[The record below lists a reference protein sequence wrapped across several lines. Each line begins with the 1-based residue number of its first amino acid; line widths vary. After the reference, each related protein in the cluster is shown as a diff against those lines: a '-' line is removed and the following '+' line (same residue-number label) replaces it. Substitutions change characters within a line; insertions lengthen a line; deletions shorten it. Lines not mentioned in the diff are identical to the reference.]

1 MILRNY
7 LMYNIVMNLTEDKIK
22 ELKAQHKKER
32 DGRTRDR
39 IKAVLLINKGYDYK
53 QVADILLLDDDTV
66 RRHVAEYLDFE
77 KLKNNNKGSE
87 SKLNKEQADELINFL
102 QNNIFMDVRPVIQY
116 VYDKYGI
123 KYSRSGMTVW
133 LKVHG
138 FRYKKPHPVP
148 SKLNQQKQEEFIKIL
163 NELEKSDNPLYFL
176 DATHPAHQSKLDY
189 GWIYKGMNKAIKTTA
204 TQKRVHIFGALSYPS
219 NELIIVEDETINSQS
234 VISILEKLKFK
245 HQPNTI
251 INCVL
256 DNAKYQKS
264 LMIQEYLFK
273 NPNIK
278 LHYLPAYSPNLNLI
292 ERVWKFMHKNVTN
305 NWFYE
310 YFEDFRYSILSFLR
324 NIHNYKNNL
333 DSLLTFKFQKL
344 NYQMA
349 NFVK

>member
-1 MILRNY
+1 M
-7 LMYNIVMNLTEDKIK
+7 NITEDKIK

-66 RRHVAEYLDFE
+66 RRHVQEYLDFE

-87 SKLNKEQADELINFL
+87 SKLNKKQADELINFL
-102 QNNIFMDVRPVIQY
+102 QNNTFMDVRPIIQY

-123 KYSRSGMTVW
+123 KYSRSGITVW

-138 FRYKKPHPVP
+138 FRYKKPHQIP
-148 SKLNQQKQEEFIKIL
+148 SKLNQQKQKEFIKIL

-176 DATHPAHQSKLDY
+176 DATHPEHQSKLDY
-189 GWIYKGMNKAIKTTA
+189 GWIYKGMNKAIKTTS
-204 TQKRVHIFGALSYPS
+204 TQKRVHVFGALSYPS
-219 NELIIVEDETINSQS
+219 KDLIIIEDNTINSQS
-234 VISILEKLKFK
+234 VVAILEKIKFTHAK
-245 HQPNTI
+245 GTV
-251 INCVL
+251 INCIL

-264 LMIQEYLFK
+264 SVIGDYIIN

-292 ERVWKFMHKNVTN
+292 ERVWKFMHKHVTN

-310 YFEDFRYSILSFLR
+310 CFDDFRYSILSFLK
-324 NIHNYKNNL
+324 NIGNYKH
-333 DSLLTFKFQKL
+333 DFESLLTFKFQKL
-344 NYQMA
+344 NYSIA